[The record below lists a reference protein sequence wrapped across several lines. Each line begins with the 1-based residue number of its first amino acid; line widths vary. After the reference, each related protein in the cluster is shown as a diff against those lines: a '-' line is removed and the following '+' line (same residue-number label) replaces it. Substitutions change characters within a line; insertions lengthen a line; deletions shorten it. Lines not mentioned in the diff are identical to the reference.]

1 MRYIR
6 TYENF
11 KPIKVNNEKPFK
23 VKKNIDK
30 SIQFLQRRIKSLR
43 KRLEV
48 GKNPH
53 KRKHSDM
60 NRDKN
65 TKIQQL
71 KDLTFKQLKQN
82 AYLRENPPVKESY
95 DDESEKLLD
104 VLTSPD
110 FKPNNIENYIGV
122 DKNKCELIDY
132 SIDEDGFTLNIRNS
146 ELEKLMQIERGFI
159 EYLLQITGY
168 GDNVSHEVEYDEL
181 NYLCDFLSDELKKK
195 ILELAELFEYDV
207 DDVDID
213 EHGTIKDIFEYLCLN
228 DELDDFK
235 REIEMEHERAI
246 KKSGYSLLKKLPF
259 KLNYEGTNILELV
272 FKFSDIIKYI
282 NDHELDIKNIKELLE
297 NIYDASDFNYDFESE
312 GKFDYL
318 LYDNLES
325 SVKNVVDK
333 YILSPDEMFPKIIKH
348 DDIDLFKKC
357 IELADFTKKYDI
369 WIEYN
374 KFSSN
379 LFEIAKAYNGEI
391 LKSIRISKN
400 QEKIINR
407 NVKVYQGLIDSELI
421 TPEVEKK
428 YRYLIKKDSYRL

>member
-110 FKPNNIENYIGV
+110 FKPNNIENIFHLFSEVFHNNGSRGLTV
-122 DKNKCELIDY
+122 RQECLI
-132 SIDEDGFTLNIRNS
+132 SR
-146 ELEKLMQIERGFI
+146 
-159 EYLLQITGY
+159 LLW
-168 GDNVSHEVEYDEL
+168 N
-181 NYLCDFLSDELKKK
+181 LS
-195 ILELAELFEYDV
+195 
-207 DDVDID
+207 
-213 EHGTIKDIFEYLCLN
+213 
-228 DELDDFK
+228 
-235 REIEMEHERAI
+235 
-246 KKSGYSLLKKLPF
+246 
-259 KLNYEGTNILELV
+259 
-272 FKFSDIIKYI
+272 
-282 NDHELDIKNIKELLE
+282 
-297 NIYDASDFNYDFESE
+297 
-312 GKFDYL
+312 
-318 LYDNLES
+318 
-325 SVKNVVDK
+325 
-333 YILSPDEMFPKIIKH
+333 
-348 DDIDLFKKC
+348 
-357 IELADFTKKYDI
+357 
-369 WIEYN
+369 
-374 KFSSN
+374 
-379 LFEIAKAYNGEI
+379 
-391 LKSIRISKN
+391 
-400 QEKIINR
+400 
-407 NVKVYQGLIDSELI
+407 
-421 TPEVEKK
+421 
-428 YRYLIKKDSYRL
+428 RL